1 MNADVAQM
9 NVPPRI
15 GSPGLRGRVAPTQ
28 GFCRTFICATS
39 AFICVFTAFLPSVA
53 TAAITIV
60 DDTGRKV
67 ELVAPA
73 KRIVTLAPFLT
84 ELVYSAGSGS
94 KLVGVS
100 AYSDYP
106 REAKA
111 LPQVGSAM
119 GPELEALAALRPDLV
134 LAWEDSIRREDVER
148 ISGLGITIFVARA
161 KRLDDVPR
169 LLQAVA
175 TLSGGDATRAAATYR
190 ERLTAA
196 RAAHAGKARVRTFIE
211 VWHRPLTTIGAAHW
225 MNEALELCG
234 GMNVFGDLAAVAPLV
249 SWEELYRRDPR
260 LILGA
265 GSNDGEAS
273 FRANWSERAS
283 LPAVAAGRLAF
294 VDADTLQRPSVR
306 LADGVTAVCAALEKA
321 R

>member
-1 MNADVAQM
+1 M
-9 NVPPRI
+9 
-15 GSPGLRGRVAPTQ
+15 G
-28 GFCRTFICATS
+28 
-39 AFICVFTAFLPSVA
+39 
-53 TAAITIV
+53 
-60 DDTGRKV
+60 DDLGRKV
-67 ELVAPA
+67 ELKEPA

-84 ELVYSAGSGS
+84 ELVYSVGSGA

-106 REAKA
+106 REAKG

-134 LAWEDSIRREDVER
+134 LAWEDSIRREDIER
-148 ISGLGITIFVARA
+148 IAGLGIAIFVARA

-169 LLQAVA
+169 LLHAVA
-175 TLSGGDATRAAATYR
+175 LLSGGDATRAAGSYR
-190 ERLTAA
+190 ERLAAA
-196 RAAHAGKARVRTFIE
+196 RKAHAGRARVRAFIE
-211 VWHRPLTTIGAAHW
+211 VWHRPLTTIGGAHW
-225 MNEALELCG
+225 MNEALEICG
-234 GMNVFGDLAAVAPLV
+234 GTNVFADLAAVAPVV
-249 SWEELYRRDPR
+249 SWEELYRRDPW

-265 GSNDGEAS
+265 GSNDAEGT

-306 LADGVTAVCAALEKA
+306 LADGVAAVCAALEKV

>member
-1 MNADVAQM
+1 MFVNAAE
-9 NVPPRI
+9 
-15 GSPGLRGRVAPTQ
+15 G
-28 GFCRTFICATS
+28 ATVS
-39 AFICVFTAFLPSVA
+39 L
-53 TAAITIV
+53 V

-73 KRIVTLAPFLT
+73 KRIVALAPFLT
-84 ELVYSAGSGS
+84 ELVYSAGSGA

-106 REAKA
+106 RQAKA

-119 GPELEALAALRPDLV
+119 GPELEALAALGPDLV

-148 ISGLGITIFVARA
+148 ISGLGIAVFVARA

-175 TLSGGDATRAAATYR
+175 TLSGGDATRAAASYR
-190 ERLTAA
+190 ERVAAA
-196 RAAHAGKARVRTFIE
+196 RVAHSGKARVRTFIE
-211 VWHRPLTTIGAAHW
+211 VWHRPLTTIGATHW
-225 MNEALELCG
+225 INEVLELCG
-234 GMNVFGDLAAVAPLV
+234 GVNVFGDLAAVAPVV

-265 GSNDGEAS
+265 GSNDGEGS
-273 FRANWSERAS
+273 FRANWSQRAS

-306 LADGVTAVCAALEKA
+306 LADGVTAVCAALEKV